1 MEFSSF
7 GILLQIDNSV
17 TGWLRGGMNCSD
29 VLYVTELGLC
39 SEQGMAVAQGEFLAG
54 ATKSASS

>member
-1 MEFSSF
+1 
-7 GILLQIDNSV
+7 
-17 TGWLRGGMNCSD
+17 MNCSD

>member
-7 GILLQIDNSV
+7 GILLQTDNSV
-17 TGWLRGGMNCSD
+17 TGWLRGDMNCSD
-29 VLYVTELGLC
+29 VYVTELGLC